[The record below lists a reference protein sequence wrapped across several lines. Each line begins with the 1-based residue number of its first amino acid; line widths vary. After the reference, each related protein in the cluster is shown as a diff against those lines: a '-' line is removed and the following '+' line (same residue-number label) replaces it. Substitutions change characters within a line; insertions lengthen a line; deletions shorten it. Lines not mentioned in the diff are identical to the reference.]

1 MPHNSY
7 FHRRDMILN
16 IINHLG
22 PISRVELIDLTDY
35 RPASVTAII
44 KELLDE
50 NLIIESGYSSTGH
63 GRKRIMLEI
72 NKTHLCAIGISFF
85 PKHVTYIVS
94 QIDGK
99 ILHQD
104 TTAIEPETP
113 KDEIISRITAHVSTL
128 LEAYQNKSIVG
139 IGISEPL
146 NDPAVYQYH
155 DLISNHIHF
164 NDWVYLNLKP
174 QLEALSGLR
183 VETYSGVA
191 MPVIA
196 EHRFGVAKGARDFMC
211 IELSNGIGAS
221 IYCNGMPVVGAHGCA
236 AELGHTVVSYKS
248 PEQVLCYCGKPGCVE
263 HTTAYPALVSQL
275 KAALNR
281 GVYSVLNTDPDDS
294 GNISVQAIRKALDEH
309 DQMCMYYVKE
319 ISTQL
324 GIAIANAINLLNP
337 EMIVLFGFML
347 DLGDYF
353 LEQLETSIRA
363 NVFKL
368 TSNFEIRTSKSTE
381 IIFSQ
386 GAAAEIFSSYLK
398 EENHKWI
405 YQLQP
410 SDLDDLTSIQD
421 NLL

>member
-7 FHRRDMILN
+7 FHRRDLILN

-50 NLIIESGYSSTGH
+50 KLIVESGYSSNGH

-85 PKHVTYIVS
+85 PKHITYIVL

-99 ILHQD
+99 ILHED
-104 TTAIEPETP
+104 TIAIESEIS
-113 KDEIISRITAHVSTL
+113 KAEIIQSITTHVATL
-128 LEAYQNKSIVG
+128 LDAFQDKEIVG

-146 NDPAVYQYH
+146 NDPAAYQYT
-155 DLISNHIHF
+155 DIIANHVHF
-164 NDWVYLNLKP
+164 NDWVHLELKP
-174 QLEALSGLR
+174 KLEAFSGLL

-196 EHRFGVAKGARDFMC
+196 EQRFGVAKGARDFIC
-211 IELSNGIGAS
+211 VELSNGIGAS
-221 IYCNGMPVVGAHGCA
+221 IYCNGMPVVGAHKNA
-236 AELGHTVVSYKS
+236 AELGHTVVNYTQTS
-248 PEQVLCYCGKPGCVE
+248 PELCYCGKPSCVE
-263 HTTAYPALVSQL
+263 HSTAFPALVAQL
-275 KAALNR
+275 KSALNR
-281 GVYSVLNTDPDDS
+281 GVFSVLNSYLDESQKIT
-294 GNISVQAIRKALDEH
+294 VQAVRKALDAH
-309 DQMCMYYVKE
+309 DQMCMHYVKE
-319 ISTQL
+319 IAIHL
-324 GIAIANAINLLNP
+324 GVAIANAINLLNP
-337 EMIVLFGFML
+337 EMVVLFGFML

-353 LEQLETSIRA
+353 LNQLETSIRE
-363 NVFKL
+363 NVF
-368 TSNFEIRTSKSTE
+368 TPVSNFEIRTSKSTE
-381 IIFSQ
+381 SIFSQ

-398 EENHKWI
+398 EETHKWI

-410 SDLDDLTSIQD
+410 SDLDDRAMYLD
-421 NLL
+421 NLV